1 MKTEVIREAPAF
13 VLQGSSYNGTGET
26 VEVSYADLRAAEVGT
41 SWEAYDDNDCGHA
54 LKEES
59 AEVVYKTARG
69 CAVLFRSGGATD
81 DSAPEDWKDTPELVW
96 YEFASGGQ
104 S

>member
-13 VLQGSSYNGTGET
+13 VLQGSSYNGCGES
-26 VEVSYADLRAAEVGT
+26 VEVSYAELRTANIGDT
-41 SWEAYDDNDCGHA
+41 WEAYDDNDCGHA